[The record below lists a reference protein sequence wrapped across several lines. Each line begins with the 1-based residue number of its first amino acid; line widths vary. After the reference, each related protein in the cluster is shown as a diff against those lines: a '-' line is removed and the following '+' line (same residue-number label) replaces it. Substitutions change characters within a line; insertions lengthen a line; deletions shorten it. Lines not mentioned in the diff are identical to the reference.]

1 MRLIFG
7 PAKASYRQ
15 TLEHERGPTTAAMAM
30 NEDRPG
36 SVFPDEGIDRV
47 DDIFEHRDRIPVVM
61 APRLVDEKHLPTH
74 DPSREAWVGATQR
87 DNLPFARMAFHAEN
101 LAPSCGTGIC
111 AAFDP
116 FAVFRP

>member
-7 PAKASYRQ
+7 PAKASYRP

-74 DPSREAWVGATQR
+74 DPSREA
-87 DNLPFARMAFHAEN
+87 
-101 LAPSCGTGIC
+101 
-111 AAFDP
+111 
-116 FAVFRP
+116 